1 MNLKTNET
9 IEDLQ
14 LNGLKIIQSDD
25 GFKFGIDAV
34 LIANFCKIK
43 RGDCGVDLGTGTGI
57 IPIILAAKSQASKI
71 YGVEIQEEVSE
82 MAKRSVIMNELESR
96 IDIIN
101 DDIKNRKLFFEN
113 SSMDF
118 VVSNP
123 PYFKTDTIKSEN
135 IKKMISRHEVKC
147 NLNDI
152 LETAAYLL
160 KPNKPFF
167 MIHRPDRL
175 VDLLEIAR
183 KYKLEPKEIKFVHP
197 DIKKAPNLIMIK
209 YVKSGNKGIKM
220 LAPLYVYNLD
230 GTYTQEIDAIYQ
242 SKVLGGF

>member
-1 MNLKTNET
+1 MDLKHNET

-14 LNGLKIIQSDD
+14 LNGFKIIQSDD

-34 LIANFCKIK
+34 LIANFCRIR
-43 RGDCGVDLGTGTGI
+43 RGDRGVDLGTGTGI
-57 IPIILAAKSQASKI
+57 IPIIIAAKSEASKI
-71 YGVEIQEEVSE
+71 FGLEIQAEVYE
-82 MAKRSVIMNELESR
+82 MAQRSVTMNGLDSR
-96 IDIIN
+96 IEIIN
-101 DDIKNRKLFFEN
+101 GDLKNISDMFEK

-123 PYFKTDTIKSEN
+123 PYFKVDTLKSEN
-135 IKKMISRHEVKC
+135 MKKMISRHEVKC

-152 LETAAYLL
+152 METASYLL

-175 VDLLEIAR
+175 VDLIETGIR
-183 KYKLEPKEIKFVHP
+183 HKLEPKEIKFIYP
-197 DIKKAPNLIMIK
+197 DNRKAPNLIMIK
-209 YVKSGNKGIKM
+209 YVKCGNKGVKM
-220 LAPLYVYNLD
+220 LPPLYVYNPD
-230 GTYTQEIDAIYQ
+230 GTYTEEINEIYR